1 MRYTVAFQRNL
12 ITSPTI
18 CLLKMK
24 NTCLS
29 IALFILLLNCNPS
42 SKQKKNIASNSPI
55 MDNKELS
62 DSIVKPDTLDA
73 LIQRPNG
80 FLTVDAFVRY
90 IKLDSTASNQQIK
103 SILPKLFPYSIPD
116 SIYIQSIK
124 CTNKKVHIYN
134 FGEASLFEII
144 LDGLPMIALKQHCL
158 VWSKKTHKVALLP
171 IEAYQPIKTKL
182 DTNACLIGGY
192 FNQRRGYI
200 HYLSYI
206 SNSTKDTFKSVFNT
220 MDYCKNGHLRVG
232 NSSFGCISYEPPFI
246 FKMHNND
253 LNNDGYADMRFTG
266 IINVYCDS
274 IFEGDRGNST
284 PLKKIS
290 ADIAFYAN
298 PKDNSFNWTM
308 KDTSICEIMEKPN
321 ESPF

>member
-1 MRYTVAFQRNL
+1 
-12 ITSPTI
+12 
-18 CLLKMK
+18 
-24 NTCLS
+24 
-29 IALFILLLNCNPS
+29 
-42 SKQKKNIASNSPI
+42 
-55 MDNKELS
+55 
-62 DSIVKPDTLDA
+62 
-73 LIQRPNG
+73 
-80 FLTVDAFVRY
+80 
-90 IKLDSTASNQQIK
+90 
-103 SILPKLFPYSIPD
+103 
-116 SIYIQSIK
+116 
-124 CTNKKVHIYN
+124 
-134 FGEASLFEII
+134 
-144 LDGLPMIALKQHCL
+144 
-158 VWSKKTHKVALLP
+158 
-171 IEAYQPIKTKL
+171 
-182 DTNACLIGGY
+182 
-192 FNQRRGYI
+192 
-200 HYLSYI
+200 
-206 SNSTKDTFKSVFNT
+206 

-298 PKDNSFNWTM
+298 PKDNNWNWTM